1 MSSGCCI
8 DREDCW
14 LSWEEEGQEPVPI
27 LNFSPEL
34 TEQLGWD
41 IGDEIYWEKINEN
54 PVTYSLRKLNDN
66 EPTADCTG
74 TENENRRE
82 SLEDLF

>member
-14 LSWEEEGQEPVPI
+14 LSWEEEGEELVPV

-41 IGDEIYWEKINEN
+41 INDELYWEKINED
-54 PVTYSLRKLNDN
+54 PVTYSLRKIDDD
-66 EPTADCTG
+66 ESTTVSTGASDQDC
-74 TENENRRE
+74 
-82 SLEDLF
+82 

>member
-14 LSWEEEGQEPVPI
+14 LSWEEEGEELVPV

-41 IGDEIYWEKINEN
+41 INDELYWEKINED
-54 PVTYSLRKLNDN
+54 PVTYSLRKIDDD
-66 EPTADCTG
+66 ESTAVSTGASDQDC
-74 TENENRRE
+74 
-82 SLEDLF
+82 